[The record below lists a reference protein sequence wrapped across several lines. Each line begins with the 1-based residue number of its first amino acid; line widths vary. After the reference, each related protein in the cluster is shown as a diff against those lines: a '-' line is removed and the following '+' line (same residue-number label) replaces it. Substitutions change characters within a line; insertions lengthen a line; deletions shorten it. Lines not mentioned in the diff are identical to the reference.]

1 MRWLIGVSLPI
12 MFVLYVESDRII
24 GTIYGG
30 AYHEAMWMQKYL
42 VFTVICAFVHNL
54 AAYLMMSQGKE
65 RLLLFIY
72 VAGLALNLALC
83 AVLIPADPLLGACLA
98 MVVTKAAV
106 AAATTIYCHVK
117 MRIVGLRALLPIGL
131 ALTAGTALYLVSG
144 LFGRAR
150 GLRGPG
156 PGALRVPGQEMAGRS
171 GRGGRKRSENSRA
184 AFFSRKLT
192 LPNDRNILTVTS

>member
-1 MRWLIGVSLPI
+1 WKSDKAEFPRLAGDCVRWLIGVSLPI

-144 LFGRAR
+144 LFGVREISEVLALVPFVFLVKKWRDEISAR
-150 GLRGPG
+150 
-156 PGALRVPGQEMAGRS
+156 
-171 GRGGRKRSENSRA
+171 RKETA
-184 AFFSRKLT
+184 
-192 LPNDRNILTVTS
+192 